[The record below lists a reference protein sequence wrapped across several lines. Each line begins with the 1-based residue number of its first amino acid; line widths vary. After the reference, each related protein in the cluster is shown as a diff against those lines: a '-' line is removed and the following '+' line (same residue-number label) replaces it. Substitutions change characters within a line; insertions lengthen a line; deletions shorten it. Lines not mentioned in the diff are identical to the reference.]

1 VVHAIP
7 PFLHQISEANATV
20 SPWTAQLGPLF
31 TLNYVDYTKFHGK
44 RMPNNQRLPKIA
56 AYLSLF
62 HHEDGFSFDI
72 KF

>member
-1 VVHAIP
+1 MQ
-7 PFLHQISEANATV
+7 FL
-20 SPWTAQLGPLF
+20 LF
-31 TLNYVDYTKFHGK
+31 YTRLVKLMRLPHHGLHNLDRSLHLIVDYTEFHGK